1 MSKVVDQMLKIKN
14 DDSWGK
20 KKDSMKQIY
29 RNMKNVKAG
38 TVYLRNTRTYCKSQT
53 ASVLTTL

>member
-14 DDSWGK
+14 DDSEK

-38 TVYLRNTRTYCKSQT
+38 TVYLRNISTYH
-53 ASVLTTL
+53 